1 MLGKS
6 KAAPWHRALPAE
18 RDAPSEAGEAEP
30 FGRTGIGDQ
39 PAESKKK
46 PLTESYGTSQSQL
59 GVSRM
64 LSRKRGLEGR
74 RRRVK
79 MGFRQQ

>member
-46 PLTESYGTSQSQL
+46 PLTESYGTVTEPARSFQDAEQ
-59 GVSRM
+59 
-64 LSRKRGLEGR
+64 E
-74 RRRVK
+74 
-79 MGFRQQ
+79 